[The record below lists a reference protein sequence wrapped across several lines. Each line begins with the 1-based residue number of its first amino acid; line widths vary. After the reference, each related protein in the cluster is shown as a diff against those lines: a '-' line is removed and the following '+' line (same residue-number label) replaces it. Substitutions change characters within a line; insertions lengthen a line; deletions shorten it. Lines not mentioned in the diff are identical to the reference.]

1 MNCTRLIIRYTFQS
15 QFLQRSI
22 YICRTY
28 KFLTNYFSHCAVWI
42 LCVISLERA
51 AVTKRY
57 IWNQNVFSRKHSY
70 CTLIVI
76 YVVLFLLNLHYLIYF
91 GSTKLEDE
99 HRVNQTNAVQH
110 YIVMCS
116 SDLQRLSNERYEY
129 FLTYYFSWMDFF
141 VNSLIPFMIILIA
154 NTTVMYSVCK
164 THLLM
169 KNLGVRQTR
178 SPRDTQLAYILFVS
192 TFLFLLL
199 TFPLRVFSVIQPYL
213 KYEKEYLILLD
224 GIMRFLLYLDH
235 GCGFYLY
242 TFTGELFR
250 RELKK
255 FLSQCVYKIFRRR
268 FCNWLSIESRRQ
280 SELSC
285 SNGGLAGGSHI
296 FHPLQPT
303 NIQLKDSL
311 SSRMDGGSTTGAV
324 RTSIHSLHLHKT
336 QPNAC
341 PSQFVHN
348 RPPLILTLS
357 ASSPRPKMSPPT
369 RKANSLT
376 SGRKYGLVKRYSSS
390 CFESEYQSSSIP
402 CAAQNLL
409 PTIDLDPQSDY
420 I

>member
-1 MNCTRLIIRYTFQS
+1 M
-15 QFLQRSI
+15 
-22 YICRTY
+22 Y
-28 KFLTNYFSHCAVWI
+28 KFFTNYFSHCAVWI

-57 IWNQNVFSRKHSY
+57 IWKQNVFSRKHSY

-76 YVVLFLLNLHYLIYF
+76 YVVLLLLNLHYLIYF
-91 GSTKLEDE
+91 GTTKREITT
-99 HRVNQTNAVQH
+99 TNILTNHTMNEQRYLA
-110 YIVMCS
+110 MCS
-116 SDLQRLSNERYEY
+116 SDLMRSSNQRYED
-129 FLTYYFSWMDFF
+129 FLIYYFSWMDFF
-141 VNSLIPFMIILIA
+141 INSLIPFLIILIA

-169 KNLGVRQTR
+169 KKLGVRQTR
-178 SPRDTQLAYILFVS
+178 STRDTQLAYILFVS

-213 KYEKEYLILLD
+213 NYEKKYLILLD

-255 FLSQCVYKIFRRR
+255 FLSQCLYKICRRR
-268 FCNWLSIESRRQ
+268 CCTWLSLESRRQ

-285 SNGGLAGGSHI
+285 SNGGGSHI
-296 FHPLQPT
+296 FHPLQQT

-311 SSRMDGGSTTGAV
+311 SSRMDAGSTTAAM

-336 QPNAC
+336 QQNIC
-341 PSQFVHN
+341 PSQCILN
-348 RPPLILTLS
+348 KPPLIITLS
-357 ASSPRPKMSPPT
+357 AYSPRPKLTPPT

-376 SGRKYGLVKRYSSS
+376 SDRRSGLLRRQNYSS
-390 CFESEYQSSSIP
+390 FECQYTSSSIP
-402 CAAQNLL
+402 CATQNLL
-409 PTIDLDPQSDY
+409 PKLEFDPQSD
-420 I
+420 IM